1 MSSSPFSADDR
12 TGAGAVRR
20 FNEQPPWGPLPS
32 MLGVEMLEIELELVR
47 ARIGVTERL
56 LAGTGYL
63 WAPVVVGL
71 ADALC
76 AAGTG
81 ASLPEGATFTTIELK
96 TNFLGSARAGEEVVG
111 EARPAHRG
119 RTTQVWDVTVTNTTS
134 GRVIA
139 LQRCTQMV
147 LYPR

>member
-1 MSSSPFSADDR
+1 MDER
-12 TGAGAVRR
+12 TGADTVRR
-20 FNEQPPWGPLPS
+20 FNDDPPWGPFPS
-32 MLGVEMLEIELELVR
+32 MIGLEMLEIERDVVR
-47 ARIGVTERL
+47 GRLDVTDRL
-56 LAGTGYL
+56 LAGTGFL

-81 ASLPEGATFTTIELK
+81 ANLPDGASFTTVELK
-96 TNFLGSARAGEEVVG
+96 TNFLGSARGGEAIEG

-119 RTTQVWDVTVTNTTS
+119 RTTQVWDVTVTNTTA

-147 LYPR
+147 LYPDA

>member
-1 MSSSPFSADDR
+1 MSDDDR
-12 TGAGAVRR
+12 TGPDIVRR
-20 FNEQPPWGPLPS
+20 FNEEPPWGQFPS
-32 MLGVEMLEIELELVR
+32 MIGLEMLEIERDIVR
-47 ARIGVTERL
+47 GRLDVTDRL
-56 LAGTGYL
+56 LAGTGFL

-81 ASLPEGATFTTIELK
+81 ANLSEGESFTTVELK
-96 TNFLGSARAGEEVVG
+96 TNFLGSARAGEAIEG

-119 RTTQVWDVTVTNTTS
+119 RTTHVWDVTVTNTTS

-147 LYPR
+147 LRPS

>member
-1 MSSSPFSADDR
+1 MI
-12 TGAGAVRR
+12 G
-20 FNEQPPWGPLPS
+20 L
-32 MLGVEMLEIELELVR
+32 EMLELEHEVVR
-47 ARIGVTERL
+47 GRLDVTDRL
-56 LAGTGYL
+56 LAGTGVL

-81 ASLPEGATFTTIELK
+81 ANLSDGESFTTVELK
-96 TNFLGSARAGEEVVG
+96 SNFLGTARAGETIEG

-119 RTTQVWDVTVTNTTS
+119 RTTQVWDVTVTNMTS

-147 LYPR
+147 LRPT

>member
-1 MSSSPFSADDR
+1 MDDR
-12 TGAGAVRR
+12 TGADTVRR
-20 FNEQPPWGPLPS
+20 FNEEPPWGPFPS
-32 MLGVEMLEIELELVR
+32 MIGLEMLEIERDVVR
-47 ARIGVTERL
+47 GRLDVTDRL
-56 LAGTGYL
+56 LAGTGFL

-81 ASLPEGATFTTIELK
+81 ANLPEDASFTTVELK
-96 TNFLGSARAGEEVVG
+96 TNFLGSARGGEEIVG

-134 GRVIA
+134 ARVIA
-139 LQRCTQMV
+139 LQRCTQIV
-147 LYPR
+147 LYPDG

>member
-47 ARIGVTERL
+47 ARIEVTERL

-81 ASLPEGATFTTIELK
+81 ASLPEGATFTTM
-96 TNFLGSARAGEEVVG
+96 ARAPGPHDPGVG
-111 EARPAHRG
+111 SHG
-119 RTTQVWDVTVTNTTS
+119 HGHDL
-134 GRVIA
+134 GCRVIA
-139 LQRCTQMV
+139 LPRCTQMV

>member
-1 MSSSPFSADDR
+1 MTER
-12 TGAGAVRR
+12 WTGPDAVQR
-20 FNEQPPWGPLPS
+20 FNEEPPWGQFPKMIGL
-32 MLGVEMLEIELELVR
+32 EMLEIEHEVVRGRLE
-47 ARIGVTERL
+47 VTDRL
-56 LAGTGYL
+56 LAGTGFL

-81 ASLPEGATFTTIELK
+81 ANLSDGESFTTVELK
-96 TNFLGSARAGEEVVG
+96 TNFLGSARAGDTIEG
-111 EARPAHRG
+111 EARPSHRG

-147 LYPR
+147 LRPS

>member
-1 MSSSPFSADDR
+1 MPPDDR
-12 TGAGAVRR
+12 TGADAVRR
-20 FNEQPPWGPLPS
+20 FNEQPPWGPIPS
-32 MLGVEMLEIELELVR
+32 MLGVEMVEIERDVVR
-47 ARIGVTERL
+47 GRIEVTERL

-96 TNFLGSARAGEEVVG
+96 TNFLGTAREGRIST
-111 EARPAHRG
+111 EATNVHAG
-119 RTTQVWDVTVTNTTS
+119 RTTQVWDAVVRSEERTL
-134 GRVIA
+134 A
-139 LQRCTQMV
+139 LFRCTQSV
-147 LYPR
+147 LWPR